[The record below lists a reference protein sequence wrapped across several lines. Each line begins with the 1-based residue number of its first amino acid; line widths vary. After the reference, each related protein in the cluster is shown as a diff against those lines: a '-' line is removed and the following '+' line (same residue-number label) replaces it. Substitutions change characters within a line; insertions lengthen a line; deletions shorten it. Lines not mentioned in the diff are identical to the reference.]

1 MPRFIRSQA
10 FLPQRGQA
18 ASCLGSAATFIVAF
32 CSLNIS
38 SILCLGFP
46 KNQALAQNKTAIIV
60 NKIAI

>member
-1 MPRFIRSQA
+1 M
-10 FLPQRGQA
+10 
-18 ASCLGSAATFIVAF
+18 GSAATFIVAF